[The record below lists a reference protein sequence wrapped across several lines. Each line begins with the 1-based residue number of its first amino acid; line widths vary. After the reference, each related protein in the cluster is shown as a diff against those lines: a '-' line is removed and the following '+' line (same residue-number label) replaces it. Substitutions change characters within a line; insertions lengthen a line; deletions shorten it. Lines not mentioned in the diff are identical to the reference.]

1 MAQIFHRSTNTLSRL
16 SIYGAA
22 FAAVALGFAAFEINQ
37 SAWFTD
43 VNVAQQQP
51 VPFSHK
57 HHVTDDGID
66 CRYCH
71 TSVEKSSFAGL
82 PPTHTCMSCHSQLWV
97 NSPMLEPVRASYRTG
112 ESLEWTR
119 VNALP
124 DFAYFDHSIHVNK
137 GVGCTTCHGPIGE
150 MPLTWREHTLYM
162 RWCLDCHRNP
172 EQNVRPREQV
182 FSATYQPPSS
192 KNPVTYA
199 GVAYSEQA
207 ALGERLVKDYKIK
220 PEKLITDCYS
230 CHR

>member
-22 FAAVALGFAAFEINQ
+22 FIVVALGGAIYEVNEAPY
-37 SAWFTD
+37 FTE

-57 HHVTDDGID
+57 HHVSELGID

-71 TSVEKSSFAGL
+71 TSVEKSSFAGV
-82 PPTHTCMSCHSQLWV
+82 PPTYTCMSCHSQIWV
-97 NSPMLEPVRASYRTG
+97 NSPMLEPVRASLRTDR
-112 ESLEWTR
+112 SIEWTR

-124 DFAYFDHSIHVNK
+124 DFVYFDHSIHIKK

-150 MPLTWREHTLYM
+150 MPITWRANTLYM
-162 RWCLDCHRNP
+162 RWCLGCHRQP
-172 EQNVRPREQV
+172 ELYVRPRSEI
-182 FSATYQPPSS
+182 FNAAYEPP
-192 KNPVTYA
+192 NDQLV
-199 GVAYSEQA
+199 
-207 ALGERLVKDYKIK
+207 LGQRLVREYKIK
-220 PEKLITDCYS
+220 EPKQLTDCAT